1 VTETDSEGEALPPAG
16 SAGRVVLTHGRSLMA
31 LAAARSL
38 GRRGVE
44 VIGCDD
50 SPMMALSFSRYVTK
64 TFLHAPPDDREAY
77 LDSLAEGVRKYAPDD
92 GRPYALMPIHDQT
105 IAIARDRER
114 FAPAVVAA
122 PPIAAID
129 KVYPKDRLAD
139 TARRLG
145 VAMPATAVVRA
156 EAELEDAAAGI
167 GFPMFVKPADAT
179 GGRGIAKIKAPEE
192 LTPAVRAARASG
204 RGEEVLLQAPA
215 PGEDYCLTALCRDGR
230 IEVAMAYY
238 NLETLG
244 GAGGFGVLRET
255 VEAGPMPEVAQR
267 LLGPLGWHGVVQLD
281 FRWDGDPAT
290 TPQLIEV
297 NPRFW
302 GGLFQSVESG
312 VDYPWLLYRLATAG
326 EVPERPQPEIGRRT
340 KVPMLWL
347 MGAVEELAED
357 AGGFQALSAAWEEAK
372 GSMRRGQWWA
382 GFGRLAD
389 GLGQSFTPNLDRA
402 KLEAQW
408 RRAADASPEM
418 FNADDPYAGLGLLYV
433 LGSLIRNGRA
443 PEELRR

>member
-1 VTETDSEGEALPPAG
+1 
-16 SAGRVVLTHGRSLMA
+16 MA

-50 SPMMALSFSRYVTK
+50 SPMMALSFSRYVTE
-64 TFLHAPPDDREAY
+64 TFLHAPPDDEEAY
-77 LDSLAEGVRKYAPDD
+77 LESLAEGVRKYAPDD
-92 GRPYALMPIHDQT
+92 GRPYALMPIHAQT
-105 IAIARDRER
+105 RLIARHRHR
-114 FAPAVVAA
+114 FAPAAVAA

-129 KVYPKDRLAD
+129 RVYPKDRLAE
-139 TARRLG
+139 TAQAHG
-145 VAMPATAVVRA
+145 VAMPDTVVARD
-156 EAELEDAAAGI
+156 EADLQPAAADL
-167 GFPMFVKPADAT
+167 GFPLFVKPADAT
-179 GGRGIAKIKAPEE
+179 GGRGIAKVEAPEDLPE
-192 LTPAVRAARASG
+192 AFRAARAAG
-204 RGEEVLLQAPA
+204 KGEEVLLQAPA
-215 PGEDYCLTALCRDGR
+215 PGEDYCLTALCREGR

-238 NLETLG
+238 NLETFG

-267 LLGPLGWHGVVQLD
+267 LLGPVGWHGVVQLD
-281 FRWDGDPAT
+281 FRWDGDPAN

-312 VDYPWLLYRLATAG
+312 VDYPWLLWRLTIAD
-326 EVPERPQPEIGRRT
+326 EVAERPEPAIGRRT

-347 MGAVEELAED
+347 MGAVEDLAED
-357 AGGFQALSAAWEEAK
+357 AGGFKALTAAWEDA
-372 GSMRRGQWWA
+372 RGRLREGRWWS
-382 GFGRLAD
+382 GLGLLAD
-389 GLGQSFTPNLDRA
+389 GLGRSLTPGLDRA
-402 KLEAQW
+402 RLEAQW
-408 RRAADASPEM
+408 RRAADAAPEM

-443 PEELRR
+443 PDELRR